1 VRTPLQLLTFSLF
14 LWTGSLLLGTGSV
27 RAGEF
32 TFEYQKIID
41 VREPVTL
48 RLNLVR
54 GKVNITSSEDD
65 RVIIE
70 AVKRVRA
77 ASQEEA
83 EEVADHIEIK
93 VEASAGDLTINT
105 NYLRMLSRSPT
116 FWQKVLGA
124 GSDSYGMV
132 DYTITVPVRSSLYI
146 KSMASD
152 IELSSIEGEIQI
164 ENTVGTTRG
173 EFLFGPVTVRQPQGA
188 IDLQWVEGDIRVK
201 SSSSTVTVKQVH
213 GAVDISTATGDVNIQ
228 TELTSPR
235 GYFVETTS
243 GTITF
248 SIPEAASG
256 LLQIETQEGDIQTE
270 VPVVIKSVSHR
281 RVVGEFGHGGPTI
294 TLTSSSGD
302 VFVALY

>member
-32 TFEYQKIID
+32 TFEYQNIID

>member
-1 VRTPLQLLTFSLF
+1 LPKSALLIWACSL
-14 LWTGSLLLGTGSV
+14 WLGTAGV
-27 RAGEF
+27 RADEF
-32 TFEYQKIID
+32 TFEYQKIMD
-41 VREPVTL
+41 VQEPISL
-48 RLNLVR
+48 QLNLVR
-54 GKVNITSSEDD
+54 GKVHITSSENS

-77 ASQEEA
+77 ANEEEA

-93 VEASAGDLTINT
+93 VETSAGDVTINT

-132 DYTITVPVRSSLYI
+132 DYTITVPVRSSINI

-152 IELSSIEGEIQI
+152 IDLSSIEGKIEI
-164 ENTVGTTRG
+164 ENTVGATRG

-201 SSSSTVTVKQVH
+201 SSSASVTVKQVH
-213 GAVDISTATGDVNIQ
+213 GAIDVTTATGDVNIQ

-235 GYFVETTS
+235 DYFVETTS
-243 GTITF
+243 GAITF

-270 VPVVIKSVSHR
+270 VPVIIKSVSHR
-281 RVVGEFGHGGPTI
+281 RVVAEFGQGGPTI

-302 VFVALY
+302 VNVALY